1 MIHFIFLSTD
11 NTNLTLQCRILLYS
25 GMKNPIPFNIN
36 ESLSGL
42 KTLRLKQST
51 LAKQKRIDC
60 LIHIKTCKFET
71 RQELANYLGVHIR
84 TQERWLTKYREQ
96 GIASLLTDEP
106 KNRTSK
112 IITPQIHGA
121 LGAKVSSYDSP
132 FLGYWDAQQWVED
145 TFNVK
150 IKYHWLRK
158 YLITHFK
165 TKLKSPRKSHY
176 KKDGQAIEAFFLNCQ
191 TCSTILE

>member
-1 MIHFIFLSTD
+1 MK
-11 NTNLTLQCRILLYS
+11 CRILLVYL
-25 GMKNPIPFNIN
+25 GMKNPIPFDIN
-36 ESLSGL
+36 ESLSEL
-42 KTLRLKQST
+42 KTLRAKQPT
-51 LAKQKRIDC
+51 LARQKRIDC
-60 LIHIKTCKFET
+60 LIHIKTSKFET

-96 GIASLLTDEP
+96 GLAFLLVDES
-106 KNRTSK
+106 KSRTSK
-112 IITPQIHGA
+112 IITPQMHGA
-121 LGAKVSSYDSP
+121 LEAKVSSSDSP

-176 KKDGQAIEAFFLNCQ
+176 KKDEQAIEAFFKTAKHAQ
-191 TCSTILE
+191 

>member
-1 MIHFIFLSTD
+1 M
-11 NTNLTLQCRILLYS
+11 TLKCRILLVSS
-25 GMKNPIPFNIN
+25 GMKKPIHFVIK
-36 ESLSGL
+36 ESLSEL
-42 KTLRLKQST
+42 KTLRAKQPT
-51 LAKQKRIDC
+51 LSKQKRIDC
-60 LIHIKTCKFET
+60 LIHLKTCKFET

-96 GIASLLTDEP
+96 GIAFLLADEP
-106 KNRTSK
+106 KVRPSK
-112 IITPQIHGA
+112 IITPEIHDA
-121 LGAKVSSYDSP
+121 LKAKVNSSGSP
-132 FLGYWDAQQWVED
+132 FLGYWEAQQWVED

-176 KKDGQAIEAFFLNCQ
+176 KKDEQAIEAFFKTAKHVQ
-191 TCSTILE
+191 

>member
-1 MIHFIFLSTD
+1 
-11 NTNLTLQCRILLYS
+11 
-25 GMKNPIPFNIN
+25 MKNPIHFDIN
-36 ESLSGL
+36 ESLLEL
-42 KTLRLKQST
+42 KTIRLKQPT

-60 LIHIKTCKFET
+60 LIHIKTCKFKT

-96 GIASLLTDEP
+96 GIAFLLADEP

-121 LGAKVSSYDSP
+121 LEAKVSSSDSP

-176 KKDGQAIEAFFLNCQ
+176 KKDDQAIEAFFKTAKHAQ
-191 TCSTILE
+191 RP